1 MRTTCEAPCLITTV
15 RFLQVFET
23 QPRRPPG
30 RGARGA
36 GPPEAAF
43 TRLRALNLDSFR
55 RGSHVRNKHPDR
67 VSGQNHRS

>member
-15 RFLQVFET
+15 RFLQVLK
-23 QPRRPPG
+23 PSHAG
-30 RGARGA
+30 HLDAAHGGA

-55 RGSHVRNKHPDR
+55 RRSHVRNKHPDR